1 MNVNCK
7 VYFDNFFPSI
17 SLMNSLKEDR
27 LRSVATIRKDR
38 LKGADKLLLSEK
50 DLKKKGCGAFDSV
63 IEANSG
69 VTVLR
74 WFDNGLVQMVSNF
87 LGSTVYQILH
97 AHRFLLHWC
106 GRGEWVAPLLSSH
119 ASEKSS
125 RVPKK
130 KH

>member
-1 MNVNCK
+1 MGGNVVKCLTGTLPMNVNCK

-27 LRSVATIRKDR
+27 LWSVATIRKDR

-50 DLKKKGCGAFDSV
+50 DLKKKGCSAFDSV

-87 LGSTVYQILH
+87 IGSTTMVEKRAQIH
-97 AHRFLLHWC
+97 QY
-106 GRGEWVAPLLSSH
+106 
-119 ASEKSS
+119 
-125 RVPKK
+125 
-130 KH
+130 